1 MKNTIILRFITFV
14 LVTSMFMSCSKD
26 DSLINSEE
34 ITNTTVAAQQEAINK
49 IPIVI
54 TTGDIT
60 GILSP
65 VPDYAE
71 IIVFKE
77 EGFAKKVLGRSV
89 ADEKGQFKIIDLP
102 EGKCTM
108 LIRYVMNNGNFS
120 ITLPVEIISGKVI
133 DLGII
138 LLSSLVGNCR
148 Q

>member
-1 MKNTIILRFITFV
+1 MKNTIILRFVTFL

-26 DSLINSEE
+26 GSLVSKQELS
-34 ITNTTVAAQQEAINK
+34 NTTVAAQQEGINK

-77 EGFAKKVLGRSV
+77 DGLIKKILGRTV
-89 ADEKGQFKIIDLP
+89 ADNNGQFKIVDMP
-102 EGKCTM
+102 GGKCIM
-108 LIRYVMNNGNFS
+108 LIRYAMNNRNFS
-120 ITLPVEIISGKVI
+120 ITAPVEVISGKVT

-138 LLSSLVGNCR
+138 LLSSLVGNK
-148 Q
+148 